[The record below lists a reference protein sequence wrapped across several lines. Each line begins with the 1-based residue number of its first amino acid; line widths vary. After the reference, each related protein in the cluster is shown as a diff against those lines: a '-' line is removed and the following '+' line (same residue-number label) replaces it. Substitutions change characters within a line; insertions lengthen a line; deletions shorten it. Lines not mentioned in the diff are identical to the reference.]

1 MSDATNQLDRFERNL
16 DTYGADLEL
25 WPVREREAGRLVLQ
39 SSERA
44 RMLHAEAQRLA
55 DVLLQVDR
63 AREPVEPS
71 AALLR
76 NLAEIPLRHP
86 RREPEGRG
94 MGWWPLRRSYASA
107 LVPAAAAVLGVIV
120 GRVAPETW
128 GDEPSVPAW
137 AVLTEE
143 DGAEELGWTSEDVEE
158 LSALAFGFD
167 LEEDWSGEA
176 AP

>member
-1 MSDATNQLDRFERNL
+1 MSDATNQLERFERNL
-16 DTYGADLEL
+16 DTYGADLES
-25 WPVREREAGRLVLQ
+25 WPSREKEAGLAVLR

-55 DVLLQVDR
+55 DVLWQVDR

-86 RREPEGRG
+86 RRDPAARG
-94 MGWWPLRRSYASA
+94 LAWWPWKRSYGPV
-107 LVPAAAAVLGVIV
+107 LVLAAAAALGVVV
-120 GRVAPETW
+120 GRVAPGTW
-128 GDEPSVPAW
+128 GDEPSIPPW
-137 AVLTEE
+137 ATLTGEGE
-143 DGAEELGWTSEDVEE
+143 AEFGWTSEEVEE

-167 LEEDWSGEA
+167 LEEGWNGGM

>member
-25 WPVREREAGRLVLQ
+25 WPAGEKEAGLLALQ

-44 RMLHAEAQRLA
+44 RMLHAEALELA

-86 RREPEGRG
+86 RRKPEGRG
-94 MGWWPLRRSYASA
+94 MGWWPFTRSYGSA
-107 LVPAAAAVLGVIV
+107 LVLAAVAVLGVIV

-137 AVLTEE
+137 AALAGE
-143 DGAEELGWTSEDVEE
+143 DEAEELGWTSEDVEE